1 MDSDVRRR
9 LLWVQ
14 LYHQT
19 EDAGLVCRRC
29 GISYPTLRK
38 WVGRYR
44 EAGEA
49 GLASRSRR
57 PARSPNR
64 RIFEQE
70 RTLILKLRADRK
82 LGARRIQHELRRH
95 HDLSLSLD
103 SIHKVLV
110 TNHMPPLV
118 RPARRKS
125 RHRYARLIPGDR
137 VQLDT
142 CKIAPGCY
150 QYTAIDD
157 CTRYR
162 VLAVF
167 PRRTAASTLT
177 FLERVIEEMPFP
189 IQRVQTDRGREFFA
203 VAVQPWL
210 MDHCIKF
217 RPNKPASPHLNGK
230 VERSQKTDREEF
242 WAETD
247 PKTSDVELRL
257 AEWQHY
263 YNWSRPHGS
272 LNGHTPIDVLHAKQ
286 EVTPFWDE
294 VEAQYDPTGERFQ
307 VAHYQTDLALRRHAH
322 ARAQAQQ
329 Q

>member
-1 MDSDVRRR
+1 MDADMRKR
-9 LLWVQ
+9 LRWGQ
-14 LYHQT
+14 LYQQT
-19 EDAGLVCRRC
+19 GDAGLVCRRC

-38 WVGRYR
+38 WIRRYR

-57 PARSPNR
+57 PNR
-64 RIFEQE
+64 RIFEHE
-70 RTLILKLRADRK
+70 RTLILSLQRERK

-110 TNHMPPLV
+110 TSHMPPLV
-118 RPARRKS
+118 RPARRKT

-150 QYTAIDD
+150 QYTAVDD

-167 PRRTAASTLT
+167 PRRTAASTLG

-189 IQRVQTDRGREFFA
+189 VQRVQTDRGREFFA
-203 VAVQPWL
+203 VAVQQWL

-242 WAETD
+242 WAVTD
-247 PKTSDVELRL
+247 ARTPDVELRL

-263 YNWSRPHGS
+263 YNWTRPHGS
-272 LNGHTPIDVLHAKQ
+272 LNGHTPIETFCEKQ
-286 EVTPFWDE
+286 EATPVWDE
-294 VEAQYDPTGERFQ
+294 VEAKYDPIGERFQ
-307 VAHYQTDLALRRHAH
+307 VAHYQTDLVLRRHTQ
-322 ARAQAQQ
+322 ARFQAQEK
-329 Q
+329 

>member
-1 MDSDVRRR
+1 MPVIRTYRSTHTARMAADMRRR
-9 LLWVQ
+9 RRRGQ
-14 LYHQT
+14 LPQDPG
-19 EDAGLVCRRC
+19 DAGLVCRRC
-29 GISYPTLRK
+29 GISDPTLRT
-38 WVGRYR
+38 WIRRYR

-49 GLASRSRR
+49 GPASRRR
-57 PARSPNR
+57 PTRSPNR
-64 RIFEQE
+64 RIFEHE
-70 RTLILKLRADRK
+70 RTLILSLRRERK

-110 TNHMPPLV
+110 TSHVPPLV
-118 RPARRKS
+118 RPARRKT

-137 VQLDT
+137 IQLDT

-150 QYTAIDD
+150 QYTAVDD

-167 PRRTAASTLT
+167 PRRTAASTLV
-177 FLERVIEEMPFP
+177 FLERVIEDMPFP
-189 IQRVQTDRGREFFA
+189 VQRVQTDRGREFFA
-203 VAVQPWL
+203 VAVQQWL

-242 WAETD
+242 WAVTD
-247 PKTSDVELRL
+247 PRTPDVELRL

-263 YNWSRPHGS
+263 YNWTRPHGS
-272 LNGHTPIDVLHAKQ
+272 LNGLTPHRSVLCKVRSHTSL
-286 EVTPFWDE
+286 
-294 VEAQYDPTGERFQ
+294 GRG
-307 VAHYQTDLALRRHAH
+307 
-322 ARAQAQQ
+322 
-329 Q
+329 